1 MAKNFLING
10 DAKNSLSPFD
20 RGLAFGDG
28 VFRTFLIKDGNPIN
42 WKNQYQKL
50 SMDLKAID
58 IKPPSQKTLLTEIQ
72 KLFPAK
78 GIFISKIIVTRGES
92 QTGYDFNKGI
102 KPTRILLKIDF
113 NINKYE
119 IFKKGVRL
127 TASNIRATKSSNSG
141 IKDLNRLENVLARK
155 SISRNFFDAIM
166 VDSNGNICDCAR
178 SSLFIRYGSKLY
190 TASNK
195 SFGIHGVTKKIIC
208 ENVKKLNLTIDYSP
222 LTLNQLE
229 KADEVIVSNSIFGA
243 LQVVRFKNT
252 KWEKGNLANSITNLL
267 NESD

>member
-10 DAKNSLSPFD
+10 DTKNSLSPFD

-58 IKPPSQKTLLTEIQ
+58 IKSPSKKTLLSEIQ
-72 KLFPAK
+72 KLFPVK

-92 QTGYDFNKGI
+92 QTGYDFNEGI

-119 IFKKGVRL
+119 IYKKGVRL
-127 TASNIRATKSSNSG
+127 TVSNIMASKSSNSG

-178 SSLFIRYGSKLY
+178 SSLFIRFGSRLY
-190 TASNK
+190 TASNT

-208 ENVKKLNLTIDYSP
+208 KNEKKLNLTIDHSP

-229 KADEVIVSNSIFGA
+229 KADEVIVANSIFGA

-267 NESD
+267 NESN

>member
-1 MAKNFLING
+1 MAKIFLING
-10 DAKNSLSPFD
+10 DTKNSLSPFD

-28 VFRTFLIKDGNPIN
+28 VFRTFLVKDANPIN

-58 IKPPSQKTLLTEIQ
+58 IKPPSKKTLLKEIQ

-92 QTGYDFNKGI
+92 QTGYDFNEGI

-119 IFKKGVRL
+119 IFKKGVQL
-127 TASNIRATKSSNSG
+127 TASNIRSTKSSNSG

-155 SISRNFFDAIM
+155 GISRNFFDAIM
-166 VDSNGNICDCAR
+166 IDSNENICDCAR
-178 SSLFIRYGSKLY
+178 SSLFIRYGSTLY

-195 SFGIHGVTKKIIC
+195 SYGIHGVTKKIIC
-208 ENVKKLNLTIDYSP
+208 KNVKKLKLTIDYSP
-222 LTLNQLE
+222 QTLNQLE
-229 KADEVIVSNSIFGA
+229 KADEVIVTNSIFGA

-252 KWEKGNLANSITNLL
+252 KWEKGNLAKSITNLL

>member
-1 MAKNFLING
+1 MATNFLING

-50 SMDLKAID
+50 SQDLKVIE
-58 IKPPSQKTLLTEIQ
+58 IKTPSQKILLTDIQ

-92 QTGYDFNKGI
+92 QTGYDFKIGI
-102 KPTRILLKIDF
+102 RPTRILLKIDF
-113 NINKYE
+113 NKNRYE
-119 IFKKGVRL
+119 MFKKGVQL
-127 TASNIRATKSSNSG
+127 TVSNIRATKSSNSG

-155 SISRNFFDAIM
+155 GISTNFFDAIM
-166 VDSNGNICDCAR
+166 LDSNGNICDCAR
-178 SSLFIRYGSKLY
+178 SSLFIRFGSALY

-195 SFGIHGVTKKIIC
+195 SFGIHGVSKKIIC

-222 LTLNQLE
+222 LTINQLE
-229 KADEVIVSNSIFGA
+229 KADEIIVSNSIFGA

-252 KWEKGNLANSITNLL
+252 KWEKGALANSISNLL
-267 NESD
+267 NEAD

>member
-28 VFRTFLIKDGNPIN
+28 VFRTFLVKDGNPIN

-58 IKPPSQKTLLTEIQ
+58 IKPPNKKTLLTEIQ

-92 QTGYDFNKGI
+92 MTGYDFNEGI

-113 NINKYE
+113 NTNKYE

-155 SISRNFFDAIM
+155 GISRNFFDAIM
-166 VDSNGNICDCAR
+166 VDSNENICDCAR
-178 SSLFIRYGSKLY
+178 SSLFIRYGNTLY
-190 TASNK
+190 TASNR

-208 ENVKKLNLTIDYSP
+208 ENVEKLKLTVDYSP
-222 LTLNQLE
+222 LALNQLE
-229 KADEVIVSNSIFGA
+229 KADEVIVSNSIVGA
-243 LQVVRFKNT
+243 LQVVGFKNT
-252 KWEKGNLANSITNLL
+252 KWEKGTLANSITNLL
-267 NESD
+267 NESA

>member
-10 DAKNSLSPFD
+10 DAKNTLSPFD

-28 VFRTFLIKDGNPIN
+28 VFRTFLVKDGNPIN

-58 IKPPSQKTLLTEIQ
+58 IKPPTQKKLLTEIQ
-72 KLFPAK
+72 KLFPLK

-92 QTGYDFNKGI
+92 QTGYDFYKGI

-113 NINKYE
+113 NRNKYE
-119 IFKKGVRL
+119 IFKKGVWL
-127 TASNIRATKSSNSG
+127 TVSNIRAKKSYNPG

-155 SISRNFFDAIM
+155 DISRNFFDAIM
-166 VDSNGNICDCAR
+166 IDNNENICDCAR
-178 SSLFIRYGSKLY
+178 SSLFIRYGSTLY

-195 SFGIHGVTKKIIC
+195 SSGIHGVTKKIIC
-208 ENVKKLNLTIDYSP
+208 ENIKKLNLTIDYSP

-243 LQVVRFKNT
+243 LQVVRFKNS
-252 KWEKGNLANSITNLL
+252 KWKKRALANSITNLL

>member
-10 DAKNSLSPFD
+10 DTKNFLSPFD

-28 VFRTFLIKDGNPIN
+28 VFRTFLIKDRKPVH
-42 WKNQYQKL
+42 WENQYQKL

-58 IKPPSQKTLLTEIQ
+58 IKPPSKKTLLKEIQ

-92 QTGYDFNKGI
+92 QTGYDFNEGI
-102 KPTRILLKIDF
+102 NPTRILLKINF

-127 TASNIRATKSSNSG
+127 TASDIRATKSSNSG

-155 SISRNFFDAIM
+155 SISKNFFDAIM

-178 SSLFIRYGSKLY
+178 SSLYIRYKNRLY

-243 LQVVRFKNT
+243 LQVVRFKNI
-252 KWEKGNLANSITNLL
+252 KWEKGALVNSITNLL

>member
-1 MAKNFLING
+1 
-10 DAKNSLSPFD
+10 
-20 RGLAFGDG
+20 
-28 VFRTFLIKDGNPIN
+28 
-42 WKNQYQKL
+42 
-50 SMDLKAID
+50 MDLKAID
-58 IKPPSQKTLLTEIQ
+58 IKPPNKKTLLTEIQ

-92 QTGYDFNKGI
+92 KTGYDFNEGI

-113 NINKYE
+113 NSNKYE
-119 IFKKGVRL
+119 IFQKGVRL

-178 SSLFIRYGSKLY
+178 SSLFIRCGSRLY

-195 SFGIHGVTKKIIC
+195 SFGIHGVTKKNYMRKC
-208 ENVKKLNLTIDYSP
+208 KKT
-222 LTLNQLE
+222 
-229 KADEVIVSNSIFGA
+229 
-243 LQVVRFKNT
+243 
-252 KWEKGNLANSITNLL
+252 
-267 NESD
+267 

>member
-1 MAKNFLING
+1 MDTHLEKA
-10 DAKNSLSPFD
+10 
-20 RGLAFGDG
+20 LAGG
-28 VFRTFLIKDGNPIN
+28 
-42 WKNQYQKL
+42 
-50 SMDLKAID
+50 MDY
-58 IKPPSQKTLLTEIQ
+58 KTYRTEIQ
-72 KLFPAK
+72 RLFPAK

-92 QTGYDFNKGI
+92 QTGYDFNEGI

-113 NINKYE
+113 NINKSE

-127 TASNIRATKSSNSG
+127 TASNIRASKSSNSG

-166 VDSNGNICDCAR
+166 LDSNGNICDCAR
-178 SSLFIRYGSKLY
+178 SSLFIRYGSKLN
-190 TASNK
+190 TASNR

-267 NESD
+267 NESN

>member
-1 MAKNFLING
+1 LAKNFLING

-28 VFRTFLIKDGNPIN
+28 VFRTFLVKDGNPIN
-42 WKNQYQKL
+42 WKIQYQKL
-50 SMDLKAID
+50 SQDLKAID
-58 IKPPSQKTLLTEIQ
+58 IKSPSKKTLLTEIQ

-92 QTGYDFNKGI
+92 MTGYDFNEGI

-113 NINKYE
+113 NINKSE

-127 TASNIRATKSSNSG
+127 TTSNIETSKSSHPGLKN
-141 IKDLNRLENVLARK
+141 LNRLENVLARK

-178 SSLFIRYGSKLY
+178 SSLFIRFGSRLY
-190 TASNK
+190 TASNT

-208 ENVKKLNLTIDYSP
+208 KNEKKLNLTIDHSP

-267 NESD
+267 NESN